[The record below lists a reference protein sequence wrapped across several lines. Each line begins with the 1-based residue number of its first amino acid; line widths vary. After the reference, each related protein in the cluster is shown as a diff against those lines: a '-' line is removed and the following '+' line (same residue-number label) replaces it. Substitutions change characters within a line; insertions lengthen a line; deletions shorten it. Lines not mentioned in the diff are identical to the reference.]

1 MELTLLFAFCNKG
14 IDTIWVLIMIEFTT
28 QDFDE
33 KVLSSDLP
41 VLVDFWAEW
50 CGPCHMITPTLEE
63 VAAEYKDKI
72 KVGKLNVDQHPSIAA
87 RYGIRSIPS
96 ILLFKQ
102 GQVDNQIVGAVPKAH
117 ITQILD
123 QAL

>member
-1 MELTLLFAFCNKG
+1 
-14 IDTIWVLIMIEFTT
+14 MIEFTE

-50 CGPCHMITPTLEE
+50 CGPCHMIAPTIEE
-63 VAAEYKDKI
+63 VAVEYKDKV
-72 KVGKLNVDQHPSIAA
+72 KVGKLNVDEHPGIAA

>member
-1 MELTLLFAFCNKG
+1 MG
-14 IDTIWVLIMIEFTT
+14 INMIEFTA

-63 VAAEYKDKI
+63 IAVEYKDKI
-72 KVGKLNVDQHPSIAA
+72 RVGKLNVDQHPSIAA
-87 RYGIRSIPS
+87 QYGIRSIPS

>member
-1 MELTLLFAFCNKG
+1 
-14 IDTIWVLIMIEFTT
+14 MIEFTA

-50 CGPCHMITPTLEE
+50 CGPCHMVTPTLEE
-63 VAAEYKDKI
+63 IAAEYKDKVT
-72 KVGKLNVDQHPSIAA
+72 VGKLNVDQHPGIAA

-102 GQVDNQIVGAVPKAH
+102 GQVDNQIVGAVPKAQ

-123 QAL
+123 KAL

>member
-1 MELTLLFAFCNKG
+1 
-14 IDTIWVLIMIEFTT
+14 MIEFTA

-50 CGPCHMITPTLEE
+50 CGPCHMIAPTLEE
-63 VAAEYKDKI
+63 VAVEYKDKVT
-72 KVGKLNVDQHPSIAA
+72 VGKLNVDEHPSIAA

-102 GQVDNQIVGAVPKAH
+102 GQVDNQIVGAVPKAQ